1 MESFV
6 GYYFILS
13 EMIFMT
19 TTESSTLAL
28 ATPAQPSR
36 SWVGWLLGV
45 FATIGFSLA
54 TPISRHI
61 LLSGTTPHV
70 LLILRLGMASILM
83 GSTWAVYKPAS
94 LNFGRR
100 AFAIVCLLGVL
111 SGISTLC
118 YNWALTRLDSSM
130 AVMIYAINPVVALS
144 FLWLGGE
151 KMTKRQLFRLA
162 LALSGVYL
170 LIGPGGE
177 ASLWGVGLMF
187 CSMLT
192 WSGQMVGVQWYLR
205 DKDSGAISFYIAAS
219 SVTIIIGYW
228 LLQGGAFQNP
238 PLRTWLLIVVQV
250 VVATYF
256 ARLCFFTA
264 IQKIGS
270 GQMALLMPLET
281 MLSILWS
288 VTFLGEHIGWL
299 QAAGGTLIL
308 ISAMLAFE
316 RLGRL
321 RVPGR
326 WKAMTPL
333 K

>member
-1 MESFV
+1 
-6 GYYFILS
+6 
-13 EMIFMT
+13 MT
-19 TTESSTLAL
+19 TTEAPALAL
-28 ATPAQPSR
+28 DAPDQPPR
-36 SWVGWLLGV
+36 AWVGWVLGV

-61 LLSGTTPHV
+61 LLDGTNPNV

-83 GSTWAVYKPAS
+83 GSTWALYKPQS
-94 LNFGRR
+94 LNFGRK
-100 AFAIVCLLGVL
+100 AFITVCLLGIL
-111 SGISTLC
+111 SGISTIC
-118 YNWALTRLDSSM
+118 YNWALTRLNSSM

-151 KMTKRQLFRLA
+151 KMTRRQIFRLI

-170 LIGPGGE
+170 LIGPGGD

-187 CSMLT
+187 VSMLA

-219 SVTIIIGYW
+219 SVTVIIGFW
-228 LLQGGAFQNP
+228 LTQGAAFQNP
-238 PLRTWLLIVVQV
+238 SLQSWLLIVVQV
-250 VVATYF
+250 IIATYI

-281 MLSILWS
+281 MLSIAWS
-288 VTFLGEHIGWL
+288 LTFLGEQIGWL
-299 QAAGGTLIL
+299 QAVGGILIL
-308 ISAMLAFE
+308 ISAILAFE

-326 WKAMTPL
+326 WKAVFPL

>member
-1 MESFV
+1 
-6 GYYFILS
+6 
-13 EMIFMT
+13 MT
-19 TTESSTLAL
+19 TTEESPLELSA
-28 ATPAQPSR
+28 PAQPSR
-36 SWVGWLLGV
+36 VWVGWMLGV

-54 TPISRHI
+54 TPISRYI
-61 LLSGTTPHV
+61 LLEGVTPGV

-83 GSTWAVYKPAS
+83 GSTWAIFKPKT

-100 AFAIVCLLGVL
+100 AFTIVCLLGVL
-111 SGISTLC
+111 SGISTIC

-151 KMTKRQLFRLA
+151 RMTRRQVFRLT

-170 LIGPGGE
+170 LIGPGGDV
-177 ASLWGVGLMF
+177 SLWGVGLMF
-187 CSMLT
+187 VSMLT

-205 DKDSGAISFYIAAS
+205 DKDSGAISFYIAAA
-219 SVTIIIGYW
+219 SVTVVIGHW
-228 LLQGGAFQNP
+228 LMQDGNFQNP
-238 PLRTWLLIVVQV
+238 PMNIWLLIIVQAII
-250 VVATYF
+250 ATYL

-264 IQKIGS
+264 IQKIGT

-281 MLSILWS
+281 MLSIIWS
-288 VTFLGEHIGWL
+288 LTFLGEQVGWL
-299 QAAGGTLIL
+299 QAVGGALIL
-308 ISAMLAFE
+308 TSAALAFE

-326 WKAMTPL
+326 WKAVFPL

>member
-1 MESFV
+1 
-6 GYYFILS
+6 
-13 EMIFMT
+13 MT
-19 TTESSTLAL
+19 TTEPPPLVLGAPS
-28 ATPAQPSR
+28 QPSR
-36 SWVGWLLGV
+36 VWVGWALGV

-61 LLSGTTPHV
+61 LLEGTSPNV

-83 GSTWAVYKPAS
+83 GSTWAVYKPQS
-94 LNFGRR
+94 LNFGRK
-100 AFAIVCLLGVL
+100 AFAIVCLLGIL

-118 YNWALTRLDSSM
+118 YNWALTQLHSSM

-151 KMTKRQLFRLA
+151 KMTRRQVMRLA

-177 ASLWGVGLMF
+177 VSLWGVGLMF
-187 CSMLT
+187 VSMIT

-219 SVTIIIGYW
+219 SVTLIIGYW
-228 LLQGGAFQNP
+228 LTQGAAFQNP
-238 PLRTWLLIVVQV
+238 PMRTWLLIIVQV
-250 VVATYF
+250 IAATYI

-264 IQKIGS
+264 IQKIGT

-281 MLSILWS
+281 MLSIIWS
-288 VTFLGEHIGWL
+288 VTFLGERIGWL
-299 QAAGGTLIL
+299 QAMGGSLIL
-308 ISAMLAFE
+308 ISAVLAFE

-326 WKAMTPL
+326 WKAVFPL